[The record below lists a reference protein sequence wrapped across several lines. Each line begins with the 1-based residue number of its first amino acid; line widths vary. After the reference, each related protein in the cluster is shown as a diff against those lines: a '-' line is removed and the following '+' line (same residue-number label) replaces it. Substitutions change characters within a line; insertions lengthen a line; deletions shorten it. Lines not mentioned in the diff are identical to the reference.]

1 VRAGQVI
8 VGRYRL
14 DEQIGA
20 GGMGTVW
27 RATDQE
33 LDRVVAMKR
42 AHSVDGDD
50 TGSGRLRYEARIAAG
65 FQHPNI
71 VTVFDVV
78 TEAVDNKAGDRWL
91 VMEYVPSR
99 SLAEILAERRTLP
112 PAQVAHLGE
121 QIAAALGAVHE
132 KGVVHGDIKPGNVLV
147 TTSGVAKLTD
157 FGVSRT
163 VWGEITLTSTGPV
176 MGTPAYLAPEVMDGQ
191 QPTTAADVFS
201 LGATMFAAVEGV
213 PPFGSGEN
221 ALVALRRAALG
232 DVEPFRLAGPLQP
245 LLATMLAR
253 EPDSR
258 PGAEPARRLLHEIVT
273 DRGTSA
279 AHSVAVPGP
288 RKRLPKRMIAIGA
301 AVLVVAALAV
311 GFLVTRPSAQPAA
324 ARSATIGDPRTADPC
339 GLMNPSTLSRFGSAD
354 LDPAYGN
361 FDRCDVLVQ
370 AGGGTVDVEDQF
382 QTSAAADPLP
392 GSVQRVGSVGVVRG
406 TLDTGNEECLRTI
419 VLTDQ
424 NRIVVSA
431 QVKSDKSTADLCAM
445 AESATTTAIG
455 VLNKSGVPRRTT
467 PSDPHSLSTVDA
479 CHLLN
484 AGDLAVVPGIDATQA
499 DAGFGDWDCSW
510 SSNST
515 NTTVDVRFDRN
526 SPLTAADGTPIQV
539 GSRPA
544 FVMPAD
550 DGPGTCAVEIE
561 HRTYTDANADQ
572 ISEIVRV
579 TVQGGSQLQSQLCGT
594 ATQLA
599 NSTAAKLPTA

>member
-14 DEQIGA
+14 EEQIGA

-78 TEAVDNKAGDRWL
+78 TEDTDRWL

-121 QIAAALGAVHE
+121 QVAAALAAVHE

-147 TTSGVAKLTD
+147 TTSGIAKLTD

-176 MGTPAYLAPEVMDGQ
+176 MGTPAYLAPEVLDGQ
-191 QPTTAADVFS
+191 QPTAAADVFS
-201 LGATMFAAVEGV
+201 LGATLFAAVEGG

-221 ALVALRRAALG
+221 PLVALRRAALG
-232 DVEPFRLAGPLQP
+232 DAEPFRLAGPLQP

-253 EPDSR
+253 EPNSR
-258 PGAEPARRLLHEIVT
+258 PGAELARRLLHEIVT
-273 DRGTSA
+273 DRGTPAPPLPSRPARRSWLSRRTA
-279 AHSVAVPGP
+279 AV
-288 RKRLPKRMIAIGA
+288 GA
-301 AVLVVAALAV
+301 GVLVVAALLV
-311 GFLVTRPSAQPAA
+311 GFLVIRPAAQPAA
-324 ARSATIGDPRTADPC
+324 GSASATIGDPRTADPC
-339 GLMNPSTLSRFGSAD
+339 GLVNPSTLARFGGD
-354 LDPAYGN
+354 DVDPAYGN

-382 QTSAAADPLP
+382 LSSSSPAPLP
-392 GSVQRVGSVGVVRG
+392 GTVQRIGAVGVVRG
-406 TLDTGNEECLRTI
+406 TLDIANAECLRTI
-419 VLTDQ
+419 LLTDQ
-424 NRIVVSA
+424 NRILVQAHVT
-431 QVKSDKSTADLCAM
+431 SDKSTADLCAM
-445 AESATTTAIG
+445 AESATTTAVG
-455 VLNKSGVPRRTT
+455 VLNKSGVPRRKTT
-467 PSDPHSLSTVDA
+467 PDPHSLSTVDA

-484 AGDLAVVPGIDATQA
+484 ASDLAVVPGIDATQT
-499 DAGFGDWDCSW
+499 DAGFGDWECSW
-510 SSNST
+510 TSNST

-526 SPLTAADGTPIQV
+526 TPLTAADGTQIQT

-561 HRTYTDANADQ
+561 HRTYTNTNSDQ
-572 ISEIVRV
+572 ISEIVRI
-579 TVQGGSQLQSQLCGT
+579 TVAGGSQLQSQLCGT

-599 NSTAAKLPTA
+599 NSAAAKLPAA